1 LESADEQSKAC
12 EQEPEQGSEMTQT
25 LAKLLAENTR
35 LATLNR
41 LLREN
46 TRLASENAALKA
58 SSTVQDR
65 AQEAPRAEAEMPY
78 HADVTWGI
86 TVCRCRPRPSTLCP
100 ARSSLPGIGPRRW
113 ARAANV
119 MLRSLPNN
127 YTRAM
132 MQALLDKEGF
142 AAKYDFLY
150 LPIDFNCATYS

>member
-1 LESADEQSKAC
+1 
-12 EQEPEQGSEMTQT
+12 MTQT

-78 HADVTWGI
+78 YAGITWGMCA
-86 TVCRCRPRPSTLCP
+86 VCRCRPRPSTLCP

-132 MQALLDKEGF
+132 MQAPLDKEGF
-142 AAKYDFLY
+142 AATYDFLY
-150 LPIDFNCATYS
+150 